1 MSQRES
7 QRAIGP
13 LENARP
19 LKTDRPKRSRRI
31 PNTLDAQGDVN
42 SLGPINA
49 QALQFQ
55 FPWMVETV
63 ENRIRGMAE
72 AVREESTA
80 PDRVRS
86 QRVARRTLR

>member
-13 LENARP
+13 HENPRP
-19 LKTDRPKRSRRI
+19 LKANRPKKSRRI
-31 PNTLDAQGDVN
+31 PENLESKGDASV
-42 SLGPINA
+42 LGPINV

-55 FPWMVETV
+55 SPWMAETV
-63 ENRIRGMAE
+63 ENRIRGMGE

-80 PDRVRS
+80 PDRVRHN
-86 QRVARRTLR
+86 V